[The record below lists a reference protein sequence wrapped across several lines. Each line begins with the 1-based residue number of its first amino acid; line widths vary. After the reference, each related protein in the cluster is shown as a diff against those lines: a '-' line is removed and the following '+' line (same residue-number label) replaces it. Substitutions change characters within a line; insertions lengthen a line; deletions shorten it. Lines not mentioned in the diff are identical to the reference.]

1 MNRLDFD
8 IRKFRRMTA
17 KKAVIAILCILF
29 AMAFFALDYKMDLGL
44 GLVGIVVVSG
54 VFGATPGVIAVL
66 LSSILTGVIFGGAF
80 DLCDA
85 CTTQIIA
92 AVVAYLTR
100 KGFMRCKS
108 RALTVFLFTAFIRNI
123 GYFVGIV
130 TQELSEGKVS
140 FTVLFD
146 PGIFI
151 HGLRLFIPVLVLY
164 LAVRFIPDRYL
175 LFLPNLHIYLRD
187 EEVRRIVCAQE
198 IIGMKHTLVGRV
210 SLVIAGVASVM
221 TITAIFL
228 FNALYYKPEM
238 IRSDL
243 RRTVYSAK
251 AVNNA
256 MNGDDA
262 SETDPGT
269 TPENPEAQ
277 AKTKAEN
284 DPDREPTSK
293 EEAVEAAKD
302 TLESFEELAGA
313 LRKMAD
319 EAETAVE
326 SLEEQNAEENGDVT
340 DELDSNTVL
349 IDVDGKT
356 VEVEEL
362 LDRVEGSM
370 QLAGWNTRAGIA
382 KNVAFFIKFVMGLIY
397 VEIVAI
403 AIAVGYVRRT
413 MTGPVEAIA
422 FAMNTYA
429 AGTEEERIECGN
441 YIHGL
446 NIRTGDELEALYAA
460 FEKMVDDFGDYV
472 ERLQK
477 ENELK
482 RDLEVERASNNAKS
496 AFLSNMSHE
505 LRTPITAVLG
515 MDEMILR
522 ESNDDNIKGYAG
534 DIQNAGRTLLG
545 IVNDILDFS
554 KIEAG
559 KLEIIP
565 VDYELA
571 SVINDLVNMIRVRAD
586 DKKLELILR
595 INENIPHL
603 LHGDEIR
610 LKQII
615 TNILTNAVKYTE
627 EGSITLTMD
636 YEKTGDSELELY
648 VSVKDTGIGIKEED
662 QEKLFKAFERIEE
675 KRNRTIEGTGLG
687 MNITQSLLSMM
698 GSSLEVNSVYG
709 EGSEFSFKL
718 KQGIVK
724 DDPIGNIEETYKKT
738 MEQREKYR
746 ESFHAP
752 EARILVVDDTEMNLS
767 VIKNLL
773 KQTKIQVDTAKSG
786 FECLKLVALTGYDII
801 FLDHRMPEM
810 DGMETFEKMKELGED
825 ENKCKDKPVIALTA
839 NAISGAREEYLKAGF
854 NDYLTKPVDSEK
866 LEKMLLKYLPPEKIM
881 PAEPEPEEESLFP
894 DSDLPE
900 WLLKLKEIDKEEGM
914 MNCGSSEYYIIALG
928 LFYDNFRE
936 NYDNIKRYFEEG
948 NRKDYNIK
956 VHSLKSSARLIGA
969 KELSELARTL
979 EEASN
984 EDSYDEG
991 YIKEKTPVLLSM
1003 YESLFEKLS
1012 PVKEEGVMD
1021 DSINKALL

>member
-1 MNRLDFD
+1 MDRLDFD
-8 IRKFRRMTA
+8 IRKFRRMTV
-17 KKAVIAILCILF
+17 KKVVIAVFCILF
-29 AMAFFALDYKMDLGL
+29 SIAFFALDYRTNLGL
-44 GLVGIVVVSG
+44 GLVGIVLVSG
-54 VFGATPGVIAVL
+54 VFGAVPGVMAVL
-66 LSSILTGVIFGGAF
+66 LSSVLTSMIFGGSF
-80 DLCDA
+80 DVNDA
-85 CTTQIIA
+85 CNTQIIA
-92 AVVAYLTR
+92 AIVSYLTR

-108 RALTVFLFTAFIRNI
+108 RAFTVFLFTAFIRNL
-123 GYFVGIV
+123 GYLIGIV
-130 TQELSEGKVS
+130 TGELSEGKIS
-140 FTVLFD
+140 FSVLFD
-146 PGIFI
+146 PGIFL

-164 LAVRFIPDRYL
+164 LAVKRIPDRL
-175 LFLPNLHIYLRD
+175 LLYLPNLHFYIKD
-187 EEVRRIVCAQE
+187 EVLKRIVCEQE
-198 IIGMKHTLVGRV
+198 IIGKKRSLEGRV
-210 SLVIAGVASVM
+210 SLVIASVATVM

-228 FNALYYKPEM
+228 FNTLYYKPEM
-238 IRSDL
+238 LRSDL
-243 RRTVYSAK
+243 RRRAYNAK
-251 AVNNA
+251 AVNDV
-256 MNGDDA
+256 MNGRTVSGTA
-262 SETDPGT
+262 PGT
-269 TPENPEAQ
+269 VTGNTGNGPAPGTEEDPE
-277 AKTKAEN
+277 
-284 DPDREPTSK
+284 RVPTSK
-293 EEAVEAAKD
+293 EEAVAAAKD
-302 TLESFEELAGA
+302 TLESFEEMAGA
-313 LRKMAD
+313 LQKMAD
-319 EAETAVE
+319 EAEMAVE
-326 SLEEQNAEENGDVT
+326 SAEEQDEDGNDDVT
-340 DELDSNTVL
+340 EDIGALV
-349 IDVDGKT
+349 DVDGKT
-356 VEVEEL
+356 VEMEEL

-370 QLAGWNTRAGIA
+370 QLAGWDTIAGIA

-397 VEIVAI
+397 VEVVAI
-403 AIAVGYVRRT
+403 AMAVAYVRRC

-429 AGTEEERIECGN
+429 AGSEEERIECAN

-446 NIRTGDELEALYAA
+446 NIRTGDELEALYSA

-472 ERLQK
+472 ERLKK
-477 ENELK
+477 ENELE

-522 ESNDDNIKGYAG
+522 ESEDETIKGYAG

-545 IVNDILDFS
+545 LVNDILDFS

-571 SVINDLVNMIRVRAD
+571 SVINDLVNMIRVRAE

-627 EGSITLTMD
+627 KGSVTLTMD

-698 GSSLEVNSVYG
+698 GSVLEVESVYG

-724 DDPIGNIEETYKKT
+724 EDPIGDIEETYKKT
-738 MEQREKYR
+738 LEQRERYR

-752 EARILVVDDTEMNLS
+752 DARILVVDDTEMNLS

-773 KQTKIQVDTAKSG
+773 KQTRIRVDTAQSG
-786 FECLKLVALTGYDII
+786 FECLKMVASTEYDII

-810 DGMETFEKMKELGED
+810 DGMETFAKMKEMGD
-825 ENKCKDKPVIALTA
+825 DGNKCMETPVIALTA

-854 NDYLTKPVDSEK
+854 TDYLTKPVDSDK
-866 LEKMLLKYLPPEKIM
+866 LEKMLLKYLPGEKINKVGT
-881 PAEPEPEEESLFP
+881 EPEEESLSP
-894 DSDLPE
+894 EYDLPE
-900 WLLKLKEIDKEEGM
+900 WLLKLKDIDTEEGM
-914 MNCGSSEYYIIALG
+914 INCGTEEYYLIALG
-928 LFYDNFRE
+928 LFYDNIRE
-936 NYDNIKRYFEEG
+936 NYDSIKGYFEEG

-984 EDSYDEG
+984 EDSFDEG

-1003 YESLFEKLS
+1003 YESFLEKLS
-1012 PVKEEGVMD
+1012 PVKEEGETANPD
-1021 DSINKALL
+1021 GELL

>member
-1 MNRLDFD
+1 MDRLDFD
-8 IRKFRRMTA
+8 IRKFRRMTV
-17 KKAVIAILCILF
+17 KKAVIGILCILF
-29 AMAFFALDYKMDLGL
+29 SIAFFALDYKTNLGL
-44 GLVGIVVVSG
+44 GLVGIVLVSG
-54 VFGATPGVIAVL
+54 VFGAVPGVMAVL
-66 LSSILTGVIFGGAF
+66 LSSILSSMIFGGSF
-80 DLCDA
+80 DVNDA
-85 CTTQIIA
+85 CNTQIIA
-92 AVVAYLTR
+92 AIVSYLTR

-108 RALTVFLFTAFIRNI
+108 RAFTVFLFAAFIRNL
-123 GYFVGIV
+123 GYLMGIV
-130 TQELSEGKVS
+130 TGELSEGKVS
-140 FTVLFD
+140 FSVLFD

-151 HGLRLFIPVLVLY
+151 HGLGLFIPVLVLY
-164 LAVRFIPDRYL
+164 LAVKRIPDRL
-175 LFLPNLHIYLRD
+175 LLYLPNLHFYIRD
-187 EEVRRIVCAQE
+187 EVLKRIVCEQE
-198 IIGMKHTLVGRV
+198 IIGKKRSLEGRV
-210 SLVIAGVASVM
+210 SLVIASVATVM

-228 FNALYYKPEM
+228 FNTLYYKPEM
-238 IRSDL
+238 LRSDL
-243 RRTVYSAK
+243 RRRAYHAK
-251 AVNNA
+251 AVNDM
-256 MNGDDA
+256 MNGGTVQ
-262 SETDPGT
+262 ETAPGT
-269 TPENPEAQ
+269 ASGNTGDGPAPGTEEDPE
-277 AKTKAEN
+277 
-284 DPDREPTSK
+284 RVPTSK
-293 EEAVEAAKD
+293 EEAVAAAKG

-313 LRKMAD
+313 LKKMAE
-319 EAETAVE
+319 EAEMAVE
-326 SLEEQNAEENGDVT
+326 SAEEQDGAGNDEETEDIGALV
-340 DELDSNTVL
+340 
-349 IDVDGKT
+349 DVDGKT

-370 QLAGWNTRAGIA
+370 QLSGWDTIAGIA

-397 VEIVAI
+397 VEVVAI
-403 AIAVGYVRRT
+403 AMAVAYVRRT
-413 MTGPVEAIA
+413 MTGPVESIA

-429 AGTEEERIECGN
+429 AGSEEERIECAN

-472 ERLQK
+472 ERLKK

-522 ESNDDNIKGYAG
+522 ESEDENIKGYAG

-627 EGSITLTMD
+627 KGSITLTMD

-698 GSSLEVNSVYG
+698 GSVLEVESVYG

-724 DDPIGNIEETYKKT
+724 EDPIGDIEETYKKT
-738 MEQREKYR
+738 LEKRERYR

-752 EARILVVDDTEMNLS
+752 DARILVVDDTEMNLS

-773 KQTKIQVDTAKSG
+773 KQTRIRVDTARSG
-786 FECLKLVALTGYDII
+786 FECLKMVAVTGYDII

-810 DGMETFEKMKELGED
+810 DGMETFAKMKEMGDD
-825 ENKCKDKPVIALTA
+825 ENKCKDTPVIALTA

-854 NDYLTKPVDSEK
+854 NDYLTKPVDSDK
-866 LEKMLLKYLPPEKIM
+866 LEKMLLKYLPPDKIKQ
-881 PAEPEPEEESLFP
+881 AGAEPEEESLSP
-894 DSDLPE
+894 ENDLPE
-900 WLLKLKEIDKEEGM
+900 WLLKLKDIDTEEGM
-914 MNCGSSEYYIIALG
+914 INCGTEEYYLIALG
-928 LFYDNFRE
+928 LFYDNIRE

-984 EDSYDEG
+984 EDSFDEG

-1003 YESLFEKLS
+1003 YESFLEKLS
-1012 PVKEEGVMD
+1012 PVKEEGETANPD
-1021 DSINKALL
+1021 GELL